1 MNFITPIEML
11 VAIEKEMALTMASMT
26 KKLLEGNNTADELG
40 RIIKDL
46 NTQLETYKS
55 RLLHAQDEKSILI
68 YVFCRSKD
76 YIDDL
81 KVSMEQG
88 EVLRCIQRF
97 VVAFVRNSRPE
108 VDAGSCAIVM
118 RIDDND
124 LLNCKQNF
132 TGEE

>member
-1 MNFITPIEML
+1 ML

-46 NTQLETYKS
+46 STQLETYKS
-55 RLLHAQDEKSILI
+55 RLMHARDERSILI

-81 KVSMEQG
+81 KASIEQG
-88 EVLRCIQRF
+88 EVLLCIQRF
-97 VVAFVRNSRPE
+97 VVAFVRKSQPE
-108 VDAGSCAIVM
+108 MDEGSCAIGI
-118 RIDDND
+118 RIDDKD

-132 TGEE
+132 TGENLYID